1 PCDVRILGGADRAL
15 DILGTQPKNW
25 TTYAFGS
32 MDARTFLS
40 DLDFYVHFPN
50 ENYIEEG
57 ARCVIEAMA
66 SGIPVILP
74 PVFREHFGDAALYV
88 EPAQV
93 WPTIES
99 LWRDKAAYLAR
110 AEAGRAYVRAH
121 CGWEQLPRR

>member
-1 PCDVRILGGADRAL
+1 VIGRHGRDHYTKWPTASEAIGAAYCANMPCDVRILGGADRAL

-88 EPAQV
+88 E
-93 WPTIES
+93 
-99 LWRDKAAYLAR
+99 
-110 AEAGRAYVRAH
+110 
-121 CGWEQLPRR
+121 